1 MSKSAQN
8 LLEIFEVP
16 KILTQKIDIRDSH
29 KSAVLSLLSEAKNKT
44 KQKKRN
50 GATAQ
55 LLEWP
60 KSGTLTTPSGSED
73 VEQRGPS
80 FIADG
85 NTKQHSHVGRQLAG
99 FSQNETFSYHTIQ
112 QLCSLVL
119 TQRS

>member
-50 GATAQ
+50 FLIEKLKFIDF
-55 LLEWP
+55 LLELPLWL
-60 KSGTLTTPSGSED
+60 SS
-73 VEQRGPS
+73 
-80 FIADG
+80 
-85 NTKQHSHVGRQLAG
+85 
-99 FSQNETFSYHTIQ
+99 NEPD
-112 QLCSLVL
+112 
-119 TQRS
+119 